1 MKRYW
6 LALLLVFSAQA
17 WAVERVVS
25 LAPSLSEIVVEL
37 GAADVLVGVLD
48 GGDRP
53 AALVNLP
60 SVGRYGQLD
69 MERLLSLKPDLILL
83 WPGSVGPAQ
92 REQLRRLNIPVY
104 VAEPHNLEQLTTQ
117 VQAIAEQLDRADA
130 GLALADQL
138 RQRLAELRQRYRRA
152 EPLRVF
158 YQVWNQPLYTVGG
171 EQIISDALSVCGAR
185 NVFDD
190 LKLPAPQVSIES
202 VLQRDPQLILVG
214 DQAQREAWKV
224 WPTMFERVR
233 LVPDKGLER
242 PSGQMLEAV
251 ARLCQVIAPN
261 LGHRYRRQAS
271 SHRGLH
277 SKCGRGIAPDGG
289 LRADQDFVSIP
300 VQMWEGACPRW
311 RPPSRPGCWIRPSTY
326 PFLRSRL
333 L

>member
-92 REQLRRLNIPVY
+92 REQLQRLKIPVY

-171 EQIISDALSVCGAR
+171 GQIISDALQVCGAR

-251 ARLCQVIAPN
+251 ARLCQVIAPD
-261 LGHRYRRQAS
+261 L
-271 SHRGLH
+271 
-277 SKCGRGIAPDGG
+277 
-289 LRADQDFVSIP
+289 
-300 VQMWEGACPRW
+300 
-311 RPPSRPGCWIRPSTY
+311 
-326 PFLRSRL
+326 
-333 L
+333 